1 MEFAEILK
9 SIPFYEER
17 PEQIQMAEAVANAIS
32 NKQTLICE
40 AGTGIGKTF
49 AYLVPFTEWAKAE
62 KKRVIVSTYTKTLQH
77 QLIDKDIPTLK
88 SILPFEFNAQL
99 ALGSE
104 NYLCLRRM
112 NKHISEGLFLFDQK
126 GEIEK
131 VIEWEAKTETGIRS
145 ELERDG
151 KINIFPDIARIPDL
165 CIGKVCP
172 FRDVCYY
179 QRARKRLWGADIII
193 TNHHLFFANLVNN
206 KMILPRYDG
215 IVFDEAHNLKEAA
228 TDYLGMHITNY
239 KVDYFLN
246 EIKRELD
253 TEEIKKAADE
263 LKEVNEQFFEEVLQ
277 LLDDEKLLR
286 IKKKN
291 IVAHSLSLP
300 LAHLA
305 SLIERLLKRVEDE
318 EKRALLERYVIK
330 CNDFD
335 QGIQSFLQQSL
346 GNSVYW
352 IEAEDKRKKPR
363 ISLNAAPIDISPY
376 METLVFE
383 DEMPIVLTSATL
395 TVDKGFEFIEQELGL
410 TNAQNL
416 SLSSPFDYENNTLLY
431 IPLYGP
437 DPRDNRY
444 RDFVRNEVFRILT
457 ITEGRALVLFTS
469 FKLMDAVYK
478 DINQELN
485 DTLIL
490 KQGDASREE
499 LLERIR
505 NSPSV
510 LFGVS
515 TFWQG
520 VDIPGESLLA
530 VILTRL
536 PFEVP
541 DSPIEEARIEYIRE
555 CGGNPFWEYQLPQA
569 VMSLRQGFG
578 RLIRRKD
585 DWGLVAIL
593 DTRVRT
599 KPYGRTFLNS
609 LPKCKKTSDINKVR
623 AFFDRKTSG

>member
-1 MEFAEILK
+1 MHFTEIIK

-17 PEQIQMAEAVANAIS
+17 PEQIEMAEAVANAIA

-49 AYLVPFTEWAKAE
+49 AYLLPFIEWAKAE
-62 KKRVIVSTYTKTLQH
+62 NKRVIISTYTKTLQH

-88 SILPFEFNAQL
+88 SILPFEFNASL

-104 NYLCLRRM
+104 NYLCLRRL
-112 NKHISEGLFLFDQK
+112 NKLVSEGLFLFGQQK
-126 GEIEK
+126 EVERI
-131 VIEWEAKTETGIRS
+131 IEWEARTETGIRS
-145 ELERDG
+145 ELEREG
-151 KINIFPDIARIPDL
+151 KVSIFPDIARIPDL

-172 FRDVCYY
+172 FRDACYY
-179 QRARKRLWGADIII
+179 ERARKRLWVSDIII
-193 TNHHLFFANLVNN
+193 TNHHLFFANLINN

-239 KVDYFLN
+239 KIDYFLN
-246 EIKRELD
+246 EIKKEID
-253 TEEIKKAADE
+253 DGEIKKAADE
-263 LKEVNEQFFEEVLQ
+263 LKEVNEQFFAKVLH
-277 LLDDEKLLR
+277 LLSDENLLR

-291 IVAHSLSLP
+291 IVSNTLSLP
-300 LAHLA
+300 LTRLS
-305 SLIERLLKRVEDE
+305 SLFKKLLRYIEDE
-318 EKRALLERYVIK
+318 ELEALLQRYVVK
-330 CNDFD
+330 CNEFD
-335 QGIQSFLQQSL
+335 QAIQSFLSQSL

-352 IEAEDKRKKPR
+352 VEVERVRKRPR
-363 ISLNAAPIDISPY
+363 ISLNTAPINISPY
-376 METLVFE
+376 METLIFE
-383 DEMPIVLTSATL
+383 DKMPIVLTSATL
-395 TVDKGFEFIEQELGL
+395 SVDIGFDFIEQELGL
-410 TNAQNL
+410 ENATSL
-416 SLSSPFDYENNTLLY
+416 LLSSPFDYENNTLLY

-437 DPRDNRY
+437 DPRDTRY
-444 RDFVRNEVFRILT
+444 RYFVRDEVYKILK
-457 ITEGRALVLFTS
+457 ITKGRALVLFTS
-469 FKLMDAVYK
+469 FKLMDEVYS
-478 DINQELN
+478 DIYQKLN
-485 DTLIL
+485 DIVIL

-505 NSPSV
+505 DSPSV

-520 VDIPGESLLA
+520 VDIPGESLLT

-593 DTRVRT
+593 DTRVIT
-599 KPYGRTFLNS
+599 KPYGRKFLHS
-609 LPKCKKTSDINKVR
+609 LPKCRITNDINKVKV
-623 AFFDRKTSG
+623 FFDKRKDA